1 MAMLDRRPRVASAIA
16 QTGCKLLVLPVEQF
30 AACMLIIP
38 DVKKRL
44 RNLKELRTAQNRVD
58 ESRRVDRKRMAAGTS
73 PRVR

>member
-1 MAMLDRRPRVASAIA
+1 
-16 QTGCKLLVLPVEQF
+16 
-30 AACMLIIP
+30 MLIIP